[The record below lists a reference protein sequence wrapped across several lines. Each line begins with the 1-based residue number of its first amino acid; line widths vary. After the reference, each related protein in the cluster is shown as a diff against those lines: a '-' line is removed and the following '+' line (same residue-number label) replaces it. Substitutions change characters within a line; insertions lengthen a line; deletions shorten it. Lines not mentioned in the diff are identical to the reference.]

1 MNDTSPQ
8 GNSMDPESAP
18 GQETLELERTPQDCA
33 TPNDEAAQDLAT
45 LELEGAPEDHGV
57 TSDEAPKDQDAL
69 ITQLG
74 TAHESINALVEEL
87 HAFDA
92 QLEALATER
101 TQHRLLHQVCDAL
114 GELRA
119 LGAAQLFWGTPEA
132 LATGEDQL
140 GRVRESVRAFESRV
154 DDLEARRQSTREQI
168 DSEQYLAGLIEDEL
182 FEAQED
188 EERRRQEWIV
198 EREISELH
206 SRPLTMPWTW
216 GAEDDRRFQKSL
228 LGTLGVTLLLALL
241 LALIHLPLVQ
251 APEETPDQV
260 LHITMALPRP
270 PPPPARVLPPPPKLA
285 VQKPIEKP
293 TPQQALKPPTD
304 EPVKPAVEAP
314 VEPKPAG
321 LMVFKDRLAAL
332 ADSKIDPALGA
343 QARINSADS
352 SAGTPERAMLTTS
365 APGSSGGINLASV
378 SRGLGPGG
386 GSERNAIRGGALTQA
401 SSGIGTAAAANRPV
415 SGGPGPGRTDE
426 EIQIVFDRH
435 KSQLYRMYNL
445 ELRRDPTLQ
454 GKIILRLTIE
464 PDGSVS
470 LCQLHGTNMNAP
482 DLAAQVVERVKAF
495 NFGAKVVPP
504 VTIIYP
510 IDFLPAA

>member
-1 MNDTSPQ
+1 
-8 GNSMDPESAP
+8 MDSETAP
-18 GQETLELERTPQDCA
+18 DQQTLERRCT
-33 TPNDEAAQDLAT
+33 
-45 LELEGAPEDHGV
+45 PEDPQPPNTEV
-57 TSDEAPKDQDAL
+57 PKDQDAL
-69 ITQLG
+69 IAELG
-74 TAHESINALVEEL
+74 SSQESVDALVGEL
-87 HAFDA
+87 RSLDA

-101 TQHRLLHQVCDAL
+101 NQHRLLHQVCDAL
-114 GELRA
+114 GELGQ
-119 LGAAQLFWGTPEA
+119 LGGAQLFWGSAEA
-132 LATGEDQL
+132 VTTGEFQL
-140 GRVRESVRAFESRV
+140 GRVRERVAAFESRV
-154 DDLEARRQSTREQI
+154 DGLEASRQSTREHI
-168 DSEQYLAGLIEDEL
+168 DREQYRTGLIEDAL
-182 FEAQED
+182 FEAQEE
-188 EERRRQEWIV
+188 EERLRQEWIV
-198 EREISELH
+198 EREISGLH

-216 GAEDDRRFQKSL
+216 GGEDDRRFQKSL
-228 LGTLGVTLLLALL
+228 LSTLAVCLL
-241 LALIHLPLVQ
+241 LALIFPLIPLPRSQ
-251 APEETPDQV
+251 APEETPPDQV

-270 PPPPARVLPPPPKLA
+270 PPPPRPVPPPPPKLV

-293 TPQQALKPPTD
+293 TPQQARKAPTE

-314 VEPKPAG
+314 AAPKPAG
-321 LMVFKDRLAAL
+321 LMVFKEQLAAL
-332 ADSKIDPALGA
+332 ADKKIDPALGA
-343 QARINSADS
+343 QARINNADS
-352 SAGTPERAMLTTS
+352 SVGTPERAMLTTA
-365 APGSSGGINLASV
+365 APGSSGGINLAAV

-386 GSERNAIRGGALTQA
+386 GSERNSIHGGALTQV
-401 SSGIGTAAAANRPV
+401 SSGIGTGAAANRPV

-435 KSQLYRMYNL
+435 KAQLYRLYNL

-482 DLAAQVVERVKAF
+482 DLAAQVVERVKTF

>member
-1 MNDTSPQ
+1 MTVISAQ
-8 GNSMDPESAP
+8 GNSMDPDTVHDQQTPED
-18 GQETLELERTPQDCA
+18 QRTPQDQQV
-33 TPNDEAAQDLAT
+33 PNGEAL
-45 LELEGAPEDHGV
+45 
-57 TSDEAPKDQDAL
+57 KDQQALIAELGVSQESIDAL
-69 ITQLG
+69 
-74 TAHESINALVEEL
+74 VDEL
-87 HAFDA
+87 RSLDA

-101 TQHRLLHQVCDAL
+101 NQHRLLHQVCDAL
-114 GELRA
+114 GELGE
-119 LGAAQLFWGTPEA
+119 LGGAQLFWGTLEA
-132 LATGEDQL
+132 VTTGEYQL
-140 GRVRESVRAFESRV
+140 GRVRERVIAFESRV
-154 DDLEARRQSTREQI
+154 GELEARRQSTREQV
-168 DSEQYLAGLIEDEL
+168 DEAQYRAGLIEDEL
-182 FEAQED
+182 FEAQEE

-198 EREISELH
+198 EREISGLH

-216 GAEDDRRFQKSL
+216 GGEDDRRFQKSL
-228 LGTLGVTLLLALL
+228 LSTLAVCLL
-241 LALIHLPLVQ
+241 LALIFPLIPLPLAQ
-251 APEETPDQV
+251 APEETPPEQV

-270 PPPPARVLPPPPKLA
+270 PPPRVLPPPPKLA
-285 VQKPIEKP
+285 VQKPVEKP
-293 TPQQALKPPTD
+293 TPQQALKPPTE

-321 LMVFKDRLAAL
+321 LMVFKERLAAL
-332 ADSKIDPALGA
+332 ADTKIDPALGA
-343 QARINSADS
+343 QARINNADS
-352 SAGTPERAMLTTS
+352 SVGTPERAMLTTS
-365 APGSSGGINLASV
+365 APGSSGGINLAAV

-386 GSERNAIRGGALTQA
+386 GSERNAIHGGTLTQA
-401 SSGIGTAAAANRPV
+401 SSGIGTGAAATRPV

-435 KSQLYRMYNL
+435 KAQLYRLYNL

-470 LCQLHGTNMNAP
+470 LCQLHGSNMNAP

-510 IDFLPAA
+510 IDFLPTA